1 MSLAADI
8 GASFG
13 LWIDTL
19 ARLANERLGVLKPV
33 RRIEVVEEPDGRFT
47 LRPPAQ
53 GGRQQA
59 RRKQARR
66 KDMPATPAR
75 VTIVDG
81 VVGDDLPDAWAAA
94 LRGSRVD
101 LLLQPSRVLSRPLD
115 LPRKAGE
122 FLDGIVR
129 SQIDRLTPWS
139 VADAVYHWTGPV
151 EAGGDRIAVTVV
163 ATAKAPVVALSQ
175 ALTDLGATRVDVAVG
190 GLAAGTGPI
199 TLHAQRIGTR
209 EPHAG
214 LRVALAVVLVVSALA
229 ATLALGAGGLVADG
243 LESERAAIERRIAQR
258 RVALRAGRNP
268 QANSALDLLARRK
281 HATPAAVMALESL
294 SAALP
299 DHTYATELRIEGD
312 KLQVIGFSRDAAA
325 LIAIIEQSP
334 QFTRAT
340 FFAPTTRSTAE
351 PGERFH
357 IEARLRPYFGGGS

>member
-1 MSLAADI
+1 MSLPADI
-8 GASFG
+8 GAAFG

-19 ARLANERLGVLKPV
+19 ARLANARLGALKPV
-33 RRIEVVEEPDGRFT
+33 RRIEVAEEPDGSFT
-47 LRPPAQ
+47 LRQPAP
-53 GGRQQA
+53 A
-59 RRKQARR
+59 RRN
-66 KDMPATPAR
+66 DVPATPAR
-75 VTIVDG
+75 VRIVEG
-81 VVGDDLPDAWAAA
+81 VVVDELPDAWAAA

-101 LLLQPSRVLSRPLD
+101 LLLQPSRVLCRPLD
-115 LPRKAGE
+115 LPSKAGE

-139 VADAVYHWTGPV
+139 VADAAYHWTPPV
-151 EAGGDRIAVTVV
+151 AAGTDRITVTVV
-163 ATAKAPVVALSQ
+163 ATAKDAVVALSQ
-175 ALTDLGATRVDVAVG
+175 ALADLGATSVDVAVG
-190 GLAAGTGPI
+190 GLDAGPI
-199 TLHAQRIGTR
+199 TVHAHRIGAR

-214 LRVALAVVLVVSALA
+214 LRVALAVVLVVTALA

-243 LESERAAIERRIAQR
+243 LDSERADIERRITQR
-258 RVALRAGRNP
+258 RVALRAGRTP

-281 HATPAAVMALESL
+281 HATPATVMALEAL
-294 SAALP
+294 SSALP